1 MNLNTTNTQ
10 SFLQSAKTFITFS
23 GRNKSKGRKKSEEEP
38 NKHKLLRKTV
48 SLGISGVDMTK
59 EHDIWFGPVHQE
71 QNGKMLKVTE
81 EVTESQSSHISKF
94 YSPKTKVGRDQN
106 ATTSQNSFKPKYH
119 SHKVRG
125 GREQNEHQLLPKHRM
140 QVKHLPDKPGRR
152 KFSLKGG
159 GDRGRG
165 GNKLH
170 RRTCNLSCP
179 DLASTQEDLGWG
191 DNILDSVDRLD
202 RNTVHMFRDKQYLE
216 TEWIEI
222 HFD

>member
-1 MNLNTTNTQ
+1 MNLNRTNTQ

-23 GRNKSKGRKKSEEEP
+23 GRNKSKGRKKSEEKP
-38 NKHKLLRKTV
+38 NKHKPLRKTV

-71 QNGKMLKVTE
+71 NNGKMLKDTE
-81 EVTESQSSHISKF
+81 EITESQSSLMPKF
-94 YSPKTKVGRDQN
+94 YSQKTRVGRDQN

-159 GDRGRG
+159 GQRG
-165 GNKLH
+165 GNKLQ

-179 DLASTQEDLGWG
+179 DLASTQEDLGRG

-216 TEWIEI
+216 TELIEI
-222 HFD
+222 YFE